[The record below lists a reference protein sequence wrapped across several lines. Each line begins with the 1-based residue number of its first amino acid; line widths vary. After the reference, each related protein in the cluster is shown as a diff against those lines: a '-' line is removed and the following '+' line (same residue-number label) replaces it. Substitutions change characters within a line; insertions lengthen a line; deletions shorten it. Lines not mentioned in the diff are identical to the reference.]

1 MMTMA
6 LFGAAFVASAAL
18 TGIVTDMLRKRA
30 ILDLPNARSS
40 HSAPT
45 PRGGGWGMMLALMP
59 FWMWA
64 EAGAGV
70 IDHPDQLLPGFGAS
84 LLMIVSWADDR
95 RGLTP
100 ITRFAAQSA
109 AVGAVVMVLP
119 GGHSLTGGM
128 LPIVPDRVLT
138 AVIWLWFV
146 NLFNFMDGI
155 DGISGGSAAA
165 MGGGLFLVWPDKSS
179 EAVQGGLIAAA
190 AIGFLVWN
198 WAPAKVFMGDV
209 GSIPIGY
216 LLGYGLIRLAMA
228 GEAVA
233 ALIIALYYLADA
245 TITLLRRLSRGE
257 RVWRAHREHFYQQS
271 VRRGRSHATTATA
284 AIIVQLVLVAFAVMS
299 IGNGVWMLIPAVV
312 MVALLLLWM
321 ARPRWAA
328 P

>member
-1 MMTMA
+1 MMTVA
-6 LFGAAFVASAAL
+6 LFAGALVASAAL

-59 FWMWA
+59 FWIWA
-64 EAGAGV
+64 EAGAGSY
-70 IDHPDQLLPGFGAS
+70 HSGQLLPGIGAM
-84 LLMIVSWADDR
+84 LLMIVSWIDDR

-100 ITRFAAQSA
+100 ITRFAAQSV
-109 AVGAVVMVLP
+109 AVGAVILVLP
-119 GGHSLTGGM
+119 GGDSLTAGM
-128 LPIVPDRVLT
+128 LPVVVDRMLT

-165 MGGGLFLVWPDKSS
+165 MGLGLFLVWPDKS
-179 EAVQGGLIAAA
+179 ADALQGGLIAAA

-216 LLGYGLIRLAMA
+216 LMGYGLIRLAMA

-245 TITLLRRLSRGE
+245 TITLMRRLSRGE
-257 RVWRAHREHFYQQS
+257 RVWQAHREHFYQQS
-271 VRRGRSHATTATA
+271 VRRGRSHAKTATA
-284 AIIVQLVLVAFAVMS
+284 AIFVQLILVAFAVMS
-299 IGNGVWMLIPAVV
+299 IGHSVWMLIPAIAVV
-312 MVALLLLWM
+312 AFLLLWM
-321 ARPRWAA
+321 ARPRWTA